1 MYGGAAYGRLA
12 YAQEGDA
19 TTTTVLIAAG
29 ATFAETGEAATFQ
42 AQESSAFGSF
52 ALTGEAANLQQQIAS
67 GFGSFTETGEAA
79 TFQDFLA
86 ASAGTFA
93 LSGQAS
99 FQIAEAVGFGTFN
112 LTGIAAS
119 FGFGPLFITDT
130 DLIELPI
137 NCILAGQQDYE
148 VGHTEIEARDP
159 NIRTRTAVSQGGGG
173 RLSSSESSFRV
184 RKDSR
189 GYD

>member
-1 MYGGAAYGRLA
+1 MLGFGALTQTAIADVPSGGG
-12 YAQEGDA
+12 
-19 TTTTVLIAAG
+19 TTTTLIA
-29 ATFAETGEAATFQ
+29 
-42 AQESSAFGSF
+42 AFGSF
-52 ALTGEAANLQQQIAS
+52 TLTGESATFQIQEVSGFGSFSLTGDAANLQQQINS
-67 GFGSFTETGEAA
+67 SFGSFTETGEAA
-79 TFQDFLA
+79 TFQDLLA
-86 ASAGTFA
+86 ASNGTFS

-99 FQIAEAVGFGTFN
+99 FQITEALGFGAFN
-112 LTGIAAS
+112 LTGIAAR

-148 VGHTEIEARDP
+148 IGHTEIEEREA
-159 NIRTRTAVSQGGGG
+159 NIRTRTSVSQGGG

-184 RKDSR
+184 RKDNK